1 MKIFRTILTFLLALF
16 VLAFPLANQDL
27 FAVYHSKLFPARI
40 ILLVIIA
47 FSGLFFILAGDRRKR
62 AEKGILFLRTD
73 RPAQILLGLWLVR
86 VVSLVNTLNLGAS
99 LNLLAFYT
107 AMVALYFIL
116 RFLASCD
123 SGGLRKLYS
132 LHVVVAVLVAFYALV
147 QLLMTF
153 RGIRLPGVLVGGN
166 YVRVPGTFYDANHLP
181 AYLVTVIPFLLGL
194 SWIARRKYQNLA
206 AFVLAVTLSGVVLST
221 FSRSGMLAAGVGF
234 LVMIVG
240 AYLFGW
246 WRKVLGFTVLVL
258 LAIVVLAL
266 TSQTEYSLLKRIG
279 SVVDPAEKSTTAH
292 KILLAGE
299 WGLFLKNPVIGVG
312 YGGFSEHFRA
322 SWWGQEHA
330 RIDTATHV
338 RLPPHSLWLETLVET
353 GILGFAFYL
362 SFIALVIRSLI
373 RAIFSTFEKPQQV
386 FLLSLLASVIGVM
399 SGALFYSYNLEFL
412 WFLLF
417 FSLIYSQRF
426 FIKSP
431 AVAVVEEEVDW
442 RDVLL
447 PAFLGV
453 VGLWLIFWRLG
464 ATELIDWDE
473 AIYAGVAKNMW
484 LRKDFFSPFW
494 NGHNWWEKPPL
505 YMWLTVPVLYF
516 YQVTSFAARFW
527 PALLAWVG
535 VIATYFLGRALF
547 ASRLAGYL
555 SALVLLTNVA
565 YLQYGRMAML
575 DVPLTTFCTL
585 ALLCYVLGSQKLRWW
600 YFLLAGANCGLA
612 VMTKGVIGLIP
623 LVVIGGWIVGKHS
636 LAFLERSKGSNCREH
651 RRRMVSFGF
660 WLLVGFLAVA
670 APWHI
675 YMSAKFGRSFTD
687 QYIFYHVLKR
697 GAEAIEGKAAGRWV
711 YITVIRHSLRIW
723 YPVLLLSLPWVGW
736 RLWRKDRRLLLPVV
750 WAVVVFGL
758 FTAAQSKLMWY
769 IVPIYPA
776 LSLIVG
782 GFLAIIVRKIN
793 VGVRPLRW
801 RYNRVLGVEPL
812 MVVAITVLSLI
823 YVGMKWKMV
832 EPQDDN
838 RDKVYL
844 IRRKENLPGRAAHDP
859 LIITGFAS
867 PVPLYYGSG
876 PVVEIPKEALESY
889 LQSPQRLFA
898 LMDYPEYSRLKEKV
912 GLRLAAASTSEGDL
926 VLVEKPAAGK

>member
-1 MKIFRTILTFLLALF
+1 MRIFRTILTVLLALF

-40 ILLVIIA
+40 ILLILIA
-47 FSGLFFILAGDRRKR
+47 FFGSFFILTGDRGKR
-62 AEKGILFLRTD
+62 AKRGILFLRTD
-73 RPAQILLGLWLVR
+73 RPAQILLSLWLVR
-86 VVSLVNTLNLGAS
+86 AVSLVNTLNLGAS

-116 RFLASCD
+116 RFLVSQD
-123 SGGLRKLYS
+123 GGGLRKLYY

-147 QLLMTF
+147 QLVMAF
-153 RGIRLPGVLVGGN
+153 RGVRLPGVLVGGN

-206 AFVLAVTLSGVVLST
+206 AFGLTVILAGVVLST

-234 LVMIVG
+234 LVMVVG

-246 WRKVLGFTVLVL
+246 WRKVLGFTVLAL
-258 LAIVVLAL
+258 LGIVVLAL

-299 WGLFLKNPVIGVG
+299 WGLFLQNPIIGVG
-312 YGGFSEHFRA
+312 YGGFSEHFRN
-322 SWWGQEHA
+322 SPWGVEHA
-330 RIDTATHV
+330 KIDPTTNV

-362 SFIALVIRSLI
+362 TFIALVIQSLI

-386 FLLSLLASVIGVM
+386 FLLSLLASVVGVM

-417 FSLIYSQRF
+417 FSLIYSQRLF
-426 FIKSP
+426 VKAP
-431 AVAVVEEEVDW
+431 AVVVVEEEVEW

-464 ATELIDWDE
+464 VAELIDWDE
-473 AIYAGVAKNMW
+473 AIYAGVAKNMLLRGDW
-484 LRKDFFSPFW
+484 LRPYW
-494 NGHNWWEKPPL
+494 NGHDWWEKPPL
-505 YMWLTVPVLYF
+505 YMWLTIPMIYF
-516 YQVTSFAARFW
+516 YQVTAFAARFW

-535 VIATYFLGRALF
+535 VVATYFLGRALF

-585 ALLCYVLGSQKLRWW
+585 ALLFYVLGSQKLRWW
-600 YFLLAGANCGLA
+600 YFLLAGAFSGLA

-623 LVVIGGWIVGKHS
+623 LVVIGGWIFIKQIF
-636 LAFLERSKGSNCREH
+636 AFLERSKGNNCQEH
-651 RRRMVSFGF
+651 RRQMLIFDF
-660 WLLVGFLAVA
+660 WLLLGFLVVA

-675 YMSAKFGRSFTD
+675 YMYVKFGKGFID
-687 QYIFYHVLKR
+687 QYIFYHVLQR
-697 GAEAIEGKAAGRWV
+697 GTQAIEGKEAGRWV
-711 YITVIRHSLRIW
+711 YVTVIRHGMRIW
-723 YPVLLLSLPWVGW
+723 YPILLLSLPWVGW
-736 RLWRKDRRLLLPVV
+736 RLWRKDRQLLLPVV

-782 GFLAIIVRKIN
+782 GFSAAIVRR
-793 VGVRPLRW
+793 VSVEVQPLR
-801 RYNRVLGVEPL
+801 RRLNKVLEVEPL
-812 MVVAITVLSLI
+812 MVMAITVLSLA
-823 YVGMKWKMV
+823 YVGMKWEMV

-844 IRRKENLPGRAAHDP
+844 IRRKENLPNRAAHDP
-859 LIITGFAS
+859 LIISGFAS

-889 LQSPQRLFA
+889 LQSPQRSFA
-898 LMDYPEYSRLKEKV
+898 LMDYSEYLRLKEKA
-912 GLRLAAASTSEGDL
+912 GLRLAAASTSESDL
-926 VLVEKPAAGK
+926 VLVEKPGAGK